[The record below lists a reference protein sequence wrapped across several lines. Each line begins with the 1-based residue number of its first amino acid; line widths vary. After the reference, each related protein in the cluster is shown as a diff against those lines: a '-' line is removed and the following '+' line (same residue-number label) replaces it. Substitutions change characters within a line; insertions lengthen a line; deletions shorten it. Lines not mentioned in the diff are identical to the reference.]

1 MGVYIAVAN
10 YKPYIMRKNCTLLLC
25 SFILTFLSA
34 SAQMSNTIYGLY
46 RQMTP
51 PNVAFVSLDPV
62 TGLVTPIGNASLS
75 TTINTTG
82 VSLNPYELSYSYQ
95 DEDSWLSISLL
106 DGSILSDV
114 TVTLPNTNG
123 DFNNF
128 RFNTADS
135 TMYGLYSQ
143 VIYNPTTGTY
153 SGDMRLATCDLSTG
167 AVSLVSPSSIATS
180 YTMAGAVINPHLMVY
195 YFITQGNL
203 RGLDLYNG
211 TIFSD
216 PQITIPSGGN
226 SFDNFAYSCADTT
239 MYGLI
244 MQNGVKCL
252 GKIDVTTGV
261 VTPLPTLLNLDNYV
275 MNAATIDPVNGIYY
289 FETSLAA
296 GITLLGLSLVDGSI
310 VSSVTIP
317 NGYYF
322 DMFRSQSDC
331 FEAAAYRPNPAA
343 SSLNI
348 SELALQMGPIPCA
361 EELRL
366 DALETIDRIDIQDAT
381 GKTIQ
386 TLFPN
391 SSSVKISTATLS
403 SGFYQLQISSKQN
416 QTSKRIIVQ

>member
-1 MGVYIAVAN
+1 
-10 YKPYIMRKNCTLLLC
+10 MRKNCTLLLC
-25 SFILTFLSA
+25 SFFLTFLSA

-46 RQMTP
+46 GQSFP
-51 PNVAFVSLDPV
+51 PSIAFVSLDPV
-62 TGLVTPIGNASLS
+62 TGLVTPIGNPSLS
-75 TTINTTG
+75 NTINTTG
-82 VSLNPYELSYSYQ
+82 VSLNPYDMSYSYQ

-114 TVTLPNTNG
+114 TVTLPNANG

-143 VIYNPTTGTY
+143 VVYDPTTGTY
-153 SGDMRLATCDLSTG
+153 SGDMRLATCELSSG
-167 AVSLVSPSSIATS
+167 AVSLVSPTSIASS
-180 YTMAGAVINPHLMVY
+180 YTMSGAVINPHLMVY
-195 YFITQGNL
+195 YFITEDKM

-275 MNAATIDPVNGIYY
+275 MNAATIDPLNGIYY
-289 FETSLAA
+289 FETSLSA
-296 GITLLGLSLVDGSI
+296 GITLLGLSLLDGSI

-317 NGYYF
+317 NDYYF

-343 SSLNI
+343 SNLNMP
-348 SELALQMGPIPCA
+348 ELSLQMGPNPCA
-361 EELRL
+361 NELRL

-391 SSSVKISTATLS
+391 STSVKISTTAFT

-416 QTSKRIIVQ
+416 HTSKRIIVQ

>member
-1 MGVYIAVAN
+1 
-10 YKPYIMRKNCTLLLC
+10 MRKNCTLLLC
-25 SFILTFLSA
+25 SFFLTFLSA

-46 RQMTP
+46 GQSFP
-51 PNVAFVSLDPV
+51 PSIAFVSLDPV
-62 TGLVTPIGNASLS
+62 TGLVTPIGNPSLS
-75 TTINTTG
+75 NTINTTG
-82 VSLNPYELSYSYQ
+82 VSLNPYDMSYSYQ
-95 DEDSWLSISLL
+95 DEDSWLSISML

-114 TVTLPNTNG
+114 TVTLPNANG

-143 VIYNPTTGTY
+143 VVYDPTTGTY
-153 SGDMRLATCDLSTG
+153 SGDMRLATCDLSSG
-167 AVSLVSPSSIATS
+167 AVSLVSPTSIASS
-180 YTMAGAVINPHLMVY
+180 YTMSGAVINPHLMVY
-195 YFITQGNL
+195 YFITEDKM

-275 MNAATIDPVNGIYY
+275 MNAATIDPLNGIYY
-289 FETSLAA
+289 FETSLSA
-296 GITLLGLSLVDGSI
+296 GITLLGLSLLDGSI

-317 NGYYF
+317 NDYYF

-343 SSLNI
+343 SNLNMP
-348 SELALQMGPIPCA
+348 ELSLQMGPNPCA
-361 EELRL
+361 NELRL

-386 TLFPN
+386 TLYPN
-391 SSSVKISTATLS
+391 STSVKISTTAFT

-416 QTSKRIIVQ
+416 HTSKRIIVQ